1 MKRTN
6 IKGHTRW
13 QSLYATSAT
22 SREGPIL
29 MFVTGEHKTIQEY
42 LNKLK
47 LKSRAGLNLCRKGKK
62 IAYGRKEEKLERSRK
77 KQFKERKWSTG

>member
-1 MKRTN
+1 
-6 IKGHTRW
+6 
-13 QSLYATSAT
+13 
-22 SREGPIL
+22 

-62 IAYGRKEEKLERSRK
+62 IAYGRKEEKLERSRT
-77 KQFKERKWSTG
+77 KQFNERK